1 MKTILVSGTSSG
13 IGYEICL
20 KALKLKYKVIS
31 VSRYSKPLENIK
43 GIDCYS
49 VDITDNDQLNNLVE
63 SLKSKKVNIDFLI
76 NNAGHLKNETFDK
89 TSYESFKETYDVNV
103 FGLAQITRLL
113 LPIINKSGHVI
124 NISSIGGVNG
134 SKKFPGL
141 SVYSSSKAAV
151 IALTEVLAEE
161 FPNGPSFNVLALG
174 AVQTKMLKAAF
185 PEYVAQ
191 TNPNEM
197 ASYILDFALNGGKLF
212 NGKLISVSNS
222 TP

>member
-31 VSRYSKPLENIK
+31 VSRNSKPLENIK

-174 AVQTKMLKAAF
+174 AVQTKMLKKAF
-185 PEYVAQ
+185 QSGVV
-191 TNPNEM
+191 M
-197 ASYILDFALNGGKLF
+197 VKLLEIIA
-212 NGKLISVSNS
+212 KQ
-222 TP
+222 

>member
-20 KALKLKYKVIS
+20 QALKLKYKVIS
-31 VSRYSKPLENIK
+31 VSRNSKPLENIK

-49 VDITDNDQLNNLVE
+49 VDITDNDQLNNLAE
-63 SLKSKKVNIDFLI
+63 DLKSKKIKID
-76 NNAGHLKNETFDK
+76 
-89 TSYESFKETYDVNV
+89 
-103 FGLAQITRLL
+103 
-113 LPIINKSGHVI
+113 NKSGHVI

-174 AVQTKMLKAAF
+174 AVQTKMLKKAF